1 MGSIILWDIEGP
13 EEVASGDVKCSSEF
27 AEGRGRGPLPCY
39 DLVEEMWVRAVA
51 TVILGDSDDASGTQH
66 RRSIKSVSTGAGR
79 ANSLD
84 SLARS
89 NSFWMPYDIRLA
101 LLHRGA

>member
-1 MGSIILWDIEGP
+1 VGSNILWDIEGP
-13 EEVASGDVKCSSEF
+13 EEVASGDVQCSSES
-27 AEGRGRGPLPCY
+27 AEGRGKGPLPCF
-39 DLVEEMWVRAVA
+39 DLVEKKWVRAVA
-51 TVILGDSDDASGTQH
+51 TVILGDSDDASVTQH
-66 RRSIKSVSTGAGR
+66 RGGVKSVSTGAGR

-101 LLHRGA
+101 LLFGRT